1 MRASPD
7 TWRSNPRK
15 TGYHDLMRISIV
27 TVNWNGL
34 EVIPEYLDSLS
45 AQTTAPHEVVV
56 VDNGS
61 TDGSEQLPDLAGAKV
76 ISLPENRG
84 FAEPCNIG
92 VSQTTGDAVLLL
104 NNDISFDPDLIKILT
119 SALIEQPGL
128 DLFACSMRRWDHP
141 EIMEN
146 AGIGYRR
153 TLSGYQIG
161 RGDPAS
167 RWNEMKEVFGPS
179 GGAALIRRRVIDDI
193 GLFDPTFWAYNED
206 VDFALRAR
214 LAGYGC
220 LYLPTAVVRHR
231 EGFTAKRLG
240 RRKVYLNQ
248 RNAEWAMLRNVP
260 RKARRR
266 YGWLHAAY
274 IAQQVLR
281 NGLLGPMV
289 LRARLHARNR
299 PMPRIGPRR
308 ITEQEFFDLLD

>member
-1 MRASPD
+1 MPASAD
-7 TWRSNPRK
+7 TWRSSPRN
-15 TGYHDLMRISIV
+15 TGYHYLMQISIV

-34 EVIPEYLDSLS
+34 EVLPEYLDSLS
-45 AQTTAPHEVVV
+45 AQTTSPHEVVV

-76 ISLPENRG
+76 VFLPENRG
-84 FAEPCNIG
+84 FAEPCNIV
-92 VSQTTGDAVLLL
+92 VSHTTGDAVLLL
-104 NNDISFDPDLIKILT
+104 NNDTSFGPDLIEVLT
-119 SALIEQPGL
+119 SALIEQPGI
-128 DLFACSMRRWDHP
+128 DLFSCSMRRWDQP
-141 EIMEN
+141 DIMEN

-167 RWNEMKEVFGPS
+167 RWNEMTEVFGPS

-193 GLFDPTFWAYNED
+193 GLFDPAFWAYNED

-231 EGFTAKRLG
+231 EGYTARRLG
-240 RRKVYLNQ
+240 RRKIFLNQ

-260 RKARRR
+260 RRVRRR

-289 LRARLHARNR
+289 LRARLHARNN
-299 PMPRIGPRR
+299 PLPRVGPRR
-308 ITEQEFFDLLD
+308 ISEQEFFALLG